1 MTGTQELM
9 LSFGWLATCVLLGAV
24 VTRIIE
30 YL

>member
-1 MTGTQELM
+1 MTWTEELM

-24 VTRIIE
+24 VARIIE